1 MTEHESGSRRK
12 RNANLPSL
20 IAIVEAILFASD
32 RPVSTKALAEAV
44 PEADQESLAAAL
56 TELSARYQS
65 ADSGVGIQEL
75 ADGFQLTTRPQ
86 LSTYVERFLVGRRRA
101 RLSRAALETLATIAY
116 RQPITRGEIEDLR
129 GVDCGQVIHTLLTR
143 ELITVKGRSEG
154 LGRPLLYGTTPEFLT
169 YFGLRGMGD
178 LPDLDELQALTDV
191 DPLEDPEIREALEAS
206 GLLEGL
212 DEEGEDGASPLA
224 AAESDALGS
233 SRPDEGSSEEDHTSE
248 SESVKEDSVASEIE
262 AQSTEEAGTE
272 LAEPDSPRASYESNG
287 SEPTEGE
294 PARDDGANGGR
305 PAHFLQLGGAVSLDE
320 AAGEFAVTEGNGTPH

>member
-154 LGRPLLYGTTPEFLT
+154 LGSPGLLYGRRLEFLT
-169 YFGLRGMGD
+169 YFGLGGGMGRSA
-178 LPDLDELQALTDV
+178 DLDELQALTDV
-191 DPLEDPEIREALEAS
+191 DPLEDPEPGGSWKERAARRF
-206 GLLEGL
+206 
-212 DEEGEDGASPLA
+212 DEEGRRCFAKLA
-224 AAESDALGS
+224 AAEMFFRIVLS
-233 SRPDEGSSEEDHTSE
+233 
-248 SESVKEDSVASEIE
+248 
-262 AQSTEEAGTE
+262 
-272 LAEPDSPRASYESNG
+272 
-287 SEPTEGE
+287 
-294 PARDDGANGGR
+294 
-305 PAHFLQLGGAVSLDE
+305 
-320 AAGEFAVTEGNGTPH
+320 